1 MKELFKKYW
10 FVLVIA
16 ILLVAMVVYMSL
28 EQISKVVPSKKIDGK
43 DVVFTYEDQHVTADD
58 IYDYIFEIDG
68 ERLVITLYENLVY
81 KNALTPDA
89 DLISEA
95 TLAKE
100 NLIVRAKQSYGE
112 DYKEAIRTILLP
124 YGYSKGI
131 DDLYNYYLTEYIREE
146 VTKDYVLK
154 NTDLWETYQKDM
166 DPRIVSHILI
176 KMDNSEKP
184 TAEETSRLDAVKAE
198 LAKEGAD
205 FHAIAKEY
213 SEDTGS
219 KDLGGKVGLTDK
231 NNAGGFVTDFHQAIY
246 SVEVGEKTEWVKTTY
261 GYHMIYVESNSLENV
276 IETDSFL
283 ELYLKYYPNLS
294 KLITKAT
301 AANLNINISG
311 NQELEDKVKAY
322 YDVKEAK

>member
-112 DYKEAIRTILLP
+112 DYKEAIRTILIP

-154 NTDLWETYQKDM
+154 STDLWE
-166 DPRIVSHILI
+166 I
-176 KMDNSEKP
+176 
-184 TAEETSRLDAVKAE
+184 
-198 LAKEGAD
+198 
-205 FHAIAKEY
+205 
-213 SEDTGS
+213 
-219 KDLGGKVGLTDK
+219 
-231 NNAGGFVTDFHQAIY
+231 
-246 SVEVGEKTEWVKTTY
+246 
-261 GYHMIYVESNSLENV
+261 
-276 IETDSFL
+276 
-283 ELYLKYYPNLS
+283 
-294 KLITKAT
+294 
-301 AANLNINISG
+301 
-311 NQELEDKVKAY
+311 
-322 YDVKEAK
+322 